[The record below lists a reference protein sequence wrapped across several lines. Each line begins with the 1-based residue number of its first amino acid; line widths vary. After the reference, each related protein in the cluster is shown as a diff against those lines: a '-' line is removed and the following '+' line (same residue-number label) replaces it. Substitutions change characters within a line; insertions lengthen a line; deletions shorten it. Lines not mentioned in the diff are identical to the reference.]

1 MRPEARARNATEGVP
16 YRSTADT
23 QGLKK
28 FYRGGKKVQHFVL
41 RLVSAD
47 Q

>member
-16 YRSTADT
+16 YRSTDT